1 MYDFEPTKIKIGI
14 SSCLLG
20 QEVRFDGG
28 HKQSKYCRHD
38 LSQYFDFQPICPE
51 MAIGMGS
58 PRKTIRLVNQLGDIR
73 IKASDDSFDVTDKLR
88 EFSTNKS
95 AQLGGITGY
104 IFCAKSPTCGMERV
118 NLYKDGTKDSVK
130 EGVGVFAAQVM
141 GDHPLIPVEE
151 EGRLNDPVL
160 RENFITR
167 VFAYHEWQKLRA
179 AGITRDALYKFHAR
193 YKYLLMAHDTK
204 EYYKLGPL
212 LAQGKGDV
220 NTLADEYIVGFM
232 AVLKHHATRKSH
244 ANTLSHIQ
252 GYLKDSLR
260 SEERQQLAKTI
271 DKYREGLLP
280 LLAPMTLIKHYQ
292 TLYPDAYIAQQVYLN
307 PHPEELK
314 LRYEH

>member
-1 MYDFEPTKIKIGI
+1 MYSFEPHKIKLGI

-38 LSQYFDFQPICPE
+38 LSQYFDFQTICPE
-51 MAIGMGS
+51 MAIGMGA
-58 PRKTIRLVNQLGDIR
+58 PRKAIRLVNQLGDIR
-73 IKASDDSFDVTDKLR
+73 IKASDDSFDVTDQLR
-88 EFSTNKS
+88 DFSVQKS
-95 AQLGGITGY
+95 AQLSGITGY

-118 NLYKDGTKDSVK
+118 NLYKDGTKDAVR

-141 GDHPLIPVEE
+141 ADHPLLPVEE

-167 VFAYHEWQKLRA
+167 VFAYHDWQKLRA
-179 AGITRDALYKFHAR
+179 AGATRDALYKFHAR
-193 YKYLLMAHDTK
+193 YKYLLMAHNVNL
-204 EYYKLGPL
+204 YYQLGPL
-212 LAQGKGDV
+212 LAQGEGDV
-220 NTLADEYIVGFM
+220 DSLAEQYIEMFM
-232 AVLKHHATRKSH
+232 QVLKTHPSRKSH

-252 GYLKDSLR
+252 GYLKRNLR

-271 DKYREGLLP
+271 DKYRQGLIP
-280 LLAPMTLIKHYQ
+280 LLAAMTLIKHYL
-292 TLYPDAYIAQQVYLN
+292 TLYPDPYIEQQIYLN

>member
-38 LSQYFDFQPICPE
+38 LSQYFEFQPICPE

-212 LAQGKGDV
+212 LAQGRGDV
-220 NTLADEYIVGFM
+220 NALADEYIVGFM
-232 AVLKHHATRKSH
+232 AVL
-244 ANTLSHIQ
+244 
-252 GYLKDSLR
+252 
-260 SEERQQLAKTI
+260 
-271 DKYREGLLP
+271 
-280 LLAPMTLIKHYQ
+280 
-292 TLYPDAYIAQQVYLN
+292 
-307 PHPEELK
+307 
-314 LRYEH
+314 

>member
-1 MYDFEPTKIKIGI
+1 MYSFEPNKIKIGI

-28 HKQSKYCRHD
+28 HKQSKYCRYD

-51 MAIGMGS
+51 MAIGMGA

-73 IKASDDSFDVTDKLR
+73 VKASDDSFDVTDKLR
-88 EFSTNKS
+88 EFSSKKS
-95 AQLGGITGY
+95 AQLVGITGY

-118 NLYKDGTKDSVK
+118 NLYKDGTKDAVR

-141 GDHPLIPVEE
+141 ADHPLIPVEE

-167 VFAYHEWQKLRA
+167 VFAYHDWQTLRA
-179 AGITRDALYKFHAR
+179 QGATRDALYKFHAR
-193 YKYLLMAHDTK
+193 YKYLLMAHDVNL
-204 EYYKLGPL
+204 YYKLGPL
-212 LAQGKGDV
+212 LAQAKGDV
-220 NTLADEYIVGFM
+220 ETIADQYIELFM
-232 AVLKHHATRKSH
+232 QVLKGHPTRKSH

-252 GYLKDSLR
+252 GYLKRSLR

-271 DKYREGLLP
+271 DKYRQGLIP
-280 LLAPMTLIKHYQ
+280 LLAAMTLIKHYL
-292 TLYPDAYIAQQVYLN
+292 TLYPDAYIEQQIYLN

>member
-1 MYDFEPTKIKIGI
+1 MYDFEPSKIKIGI

-38 LSQYFDFQPICPE
+38 LSQYFEFQPICPE

-160 RENFITR
+160 RENYITR

-179 AGITRDALYKFHAR
+179 SGITRDALYKFHAR

-220 NTLADEYIVGFM
+220 IALADQYIVGFM
-232 AVLKHHATRKSH
+232 AVLKHHSTRKSH

-307 PHPEELK
+307 PHPEALK